1 MKESTAFKMNDVQV
15 PVSIK
20 IIPENIRKHY
30 LDFKSTQIA

>member
-20 IIPENIRKHY
+20 IIPKNTRKHN
-30 LDFKSTQIA
+30 LFRF